1 MTSQPAPTES
11 SARPVALVTGAS
23 AGIGRSFAELLA
35 HRRHDL
41 ILAARRVERLE
52 EVAQAIRARGLRAEV
67 IAADLGDPTTAA
79 RLIDESLNRYGRID
93 VLVNN
98 AGYGFAQR
106 FCELSWEEHR
116 RFLEVMLTSTVEL
129 THRVLPAMR
138 ERRAG
143 RIINVASLA
152 AFAPE
157 PAGSLYSATKRFMV
171 SFTRALALELD
182 GSGVTATA
190 VCPGFTYSEFHD
202 VMGNRAHMN
211 SLPKWLWMEGAHPTP
226 SPASDSTHF
235 CGHMAGHPVVIT
247 GTVNRLIAGLCAVLP
262 MHLLQRLAP
271 HRRGSWIATTTRA
284 EETRCARIHAR
295 CCEPEEAR

>member
-1 MTSQPAPTES
+1 MTSRPDPTGS

-35 HRRHDL
+35 HRRYDL

-52 EVAQAIRARGLRAEV
+52 EVAQAIRARGVRAEV

-79 RLIDESLNRYGRID
+79 RLVDESLNRCGRID

-98 AGYGFAQR
+98 AGYGLAQR

-116 RFLEVMLTSTVEL
+116 RFIEVMLTSTGEL
-129 THRVLPAMR
+129 THRVLPGMR

-143 RIINVASLA
+143 RVINIASLA

-211 SLPKWLWMEGAHPTP
+211 SLPKWLWME
-226 SPASDSTHF
+226 SDAVARI
-235 CGHMAGHPVVIT
+235 GLDAAEAGHPVVIT

-271 HRRGSWIATTTRA
+271 KGLMDRHD
-284 EETRCARIHAR
+284 HAG
-295 CCEPEEAR
+295 